1 MKPRP
6 ATYKT
11 LGILFSEPQFPYL
24 RVIIVFHRA
33 IGGAKWFNECETF
46 ITVLIN
52 IRLYNECMVSSW
64 LFSGIHETDKRA
76 LKMPEDAQTTS
87 NGKPNFWL
95 KRFPGGERAFLQEQS
110 VNEHNTLFK
119 KKSLIRFKTC

>member
-1 MKPRP
+1 MNVKP
-6 ATYKT
+6 
-11 LGILFSEPQFPYL
+11 LSLCSL
-24 RVIIVFHRA
+24 
-33 IGGAKWFNECETF
+33 
-46 ITVLIN
+46 N
-52 IRLYNECMVSSW
+52 IRLYNECMVSSG
-64 LFSGIHETDKRA
+64 LFSGVRETDERT

-119 KKSLIRFKTC
+119 RKLLIQFKTC